1 MATQARSYTMT
12 DTEKLAKILDLVEK
26 HAAHQTCHER
36 NEDWYPG
43 EGGDFD
49 DTYYNGTGDGVIFMA
64 REILAV
70 IRNLQG
76 D

>member
-1 MATQARSYTMT
+1 MT
-12 DTEKLAKILDLVEK
+12 DTEKLAKILELVEK
-26 HAAHQTCHER
+26 HAARQTCPESIQ
-36 NEDWYPG
+36 DWYPG
-43 EGGDFD
+43 DGGNFD
-49 DTYYNGTGDGVIFMA
+49 DTYWNGTGDGEIFMA